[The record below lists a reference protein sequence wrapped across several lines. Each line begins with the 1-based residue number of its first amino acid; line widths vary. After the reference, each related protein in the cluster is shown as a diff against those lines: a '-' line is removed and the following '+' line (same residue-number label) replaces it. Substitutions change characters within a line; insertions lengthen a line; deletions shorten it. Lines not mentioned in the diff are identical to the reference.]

1 MSLNCKPGQ
10 RAMIVRGCRTH
21 DCIGQR
27 VGVPVVVDQ
36 VVVPSTLAQ
45 MLLEIVDGP
54 SWRLQSAVSCPD
66 GVEGCGIEV
75 IPDKCLRP
83 FDDLEPESDDT
94 DTGASRP
101 ARTETP
107 GTVEVLTEGGAG

>member
-1 MSLNCKPGQ
+1 MKLNCKPGQ

-36 VVVPSTLAQ
+36 LLVAGSLAQ
-45 MLLEIVDGP
+45 QILELVDGP
-54 SWRLQSAVSCPD
+54 TWRLRDLVSCPS
-66 GVEGCGIEV
+66 GVEGCGIEAV
-75 IPDKCLRP
+75 PDKCLRP
-83 FDDLEPESDDT
+83 FDDLEPEADDT
-94 DTGASRP
+94 DAGASRP